1 MRERR
6 VGAARPGSRLLRG
19 LPVARDAFSMTA
31 DSRVVRHSSEFGD
44 WEAVHRVPHA
54 SLAPY
59 VRRMSGWWERTTFT
73 RRREVPFVGA
83 VLIININNRLNVSGP
98 SEPRRMDSY
107 HAFFAGLSTSYAVTE
122 SAGYGGG
129 IQVDFTPLG
138 AYLFT
143 GVPAYEF
150 ADRVIEYEDFGG
162 IEARILTGKLEST
175 PDWGERFELMEAAI
189 LARMARAPR
198 ASEGVAWAAARLE
211 AEHGLVPISELTRE
225 LGWSPRQL
233 IDGFRREVGLPPKQ
247 VARIHRFDR
256 AVKMFRPEAAPCL
269 ADIAFECGYYDQA
282 HFAREFREFAG
293 CTPTQHYE
301 RLVPESGGVLDDVP
315 GQPAAEISYKTGA
328 QAAG

>member
-1 MRERR
+1 
-6 VGAARPGSRLLRG
+6 
-19 LPVARDAFSMTA
+19 MTA

-44 WEAVHRVPHA
+44 WEAVHRAPHA

-83 VLIININNRLNVSGP
+83 VLIININNRLRV
-98 SEPRRMDSY
+98 SEPTAPERMTSF
-107 HAFFAGLSTSYAVTE
+107 HAFFGGLTTSYVVTE
-122 SAGYGGG
+122 SSGYGGG

-143 GVPAYEF
+143 GVPAHEF

-162 IEARILTGKLEST
+162 IEARILTDQLEST
-175 PDWGERFELMEAAI
+175 PNWEERFELVEAAI

-211 AEHGLVPISELTRE
+211 AEHGLVSISELTRE

-233 IDGFRREVGLPPKQ
+233 IDGFRREVGLAPKQ

-256 AVKMFRPEAAPCL
+256 AVKMLTPGTSPCF
-269 ADIAFECGYYDQA
+269 ADIAAACGYYDQA

-315 GQPAAEISYKTGA
+315 GQP
-328 QAAG
+328 